1 MKHFIYAT
9 AAIVIVG
16 ILQGCSD
23 DSDLVMSQ
31 EMIVVQAYLYAHE
44 PVNDIRLTRTL
55 PLDVET
61 DTEPEPVN
69 DADIRLIKE
78 EMHFALDA
86 SPGDSGYY
94 HYPGDDLVVRAGE
107 LFTLQVEH
115 EGQLLQAQTIVPE
128 APEGVTISRTSTYI
142 PDVEDIFLG
151 EIDMNDLIVSVNWN
165 NYDEALYFVT
175 VENIENNPQS
185 ISDEDGFLRGGN
197 MRRRMVFRPT
207 RMDEF
212 RISPMQFEYYG
223 SHLIKVYQV
232 NQEYADLFDSQEQDS
247 RTLNEPLTNIQNGL
261 GIFSAFHSNTDS
273 IFLTVNE

>member
-9 AAIVIVG
+9 AAIAIVG

-142 PDVEDIFLG
+142 PNMEDIFLG

-175 VENIENNPQS
+175 IENIENNPLS

-223 SHLIKVYQV
+223 KHLVKVYHV